1 MKKVLTLFCIALPL
15 GAVIDLFWIGVVS
28 IDFYREQLGSLFAPT
43 IVWQAALLLYV
54 FYIFAIIGF
63 AVLPALKERSFKK
76 SLLLG
81 AGLGFTAYMTY
92 DLTNLAVIR
101 DWPLLM
107 SIVDMA
113 WGTFFTMLISGATFL
128 IANKLQLS

>member
-28 IDFYREQLGSLFAPT
+28 INFYREQLGNLFAPT
-43 IVWQAALLLYV
+43 IVWQAALLFYV
-54 FYIFAIIGF
+54 FYILAIIGF
-63 AVLPALKERSFKK
+63 AVLPALKAHSLKK
-76 SLLLG
+76 ALLLG

-107 SIVDMA
+107 SVVDIA
-113 WGTFFTMLISGATFL
+113 WGTFFTTLISGMTYVVATKFFRL
-128 IANKLQLS
+128 

>member
-15 GAVIDLFWIGVVS
+15 GAVIDLLWIGVVAQS
-28 IDFYREQLGSLFAPT
+28 FYREQLGSLFAPT
-43 IVWQAALLLYV
+43 IIWQAALLFYV

-76 SLLLG
+76 ALLLG

-92 DLTNLAVIR
+92 DLTNLAVISN
-101 DWPLLM
+101 WPLLM
-107 SIVDMA
+107 SIVDMV
-113 WGTFFTMLISGATFL
+113 WGTLLTMGISGGTYL
-128 IANKLQLS
+128 IAVKFFKL